1 MTKVIFKSN
10 LQLCNAR
17 CMLGVSIETLWS
29 PDHNVL
35 DNPYF
40 RKKRIFYVL
49 AEFWAG
55 GVRIG
60 RSNRLKNTDEIIS
73 QQIKDFSFS
82 WSGNLKLFSLKLEVG
97 FLSSTPQGIGSQN
110 FGFMSYFSFP
120 TRLENDCSLLY

>member
-1 MTKVIFKSN
+1 MCTYGVFELLLFRMGLELFPTTSISSSSDSEDVVREGSLFRFLPPFEAGLPVVRASMTKVIFKSN

-55 GVRIG
+55 
-60 RSNRLKNTDEIIS
+60 
-73 QQIKDFSFS
+73 
-82 WSGNLKLFSLKLEVG
+82 VG
-97 FLSSTPQGIGSQN
+97 YVN
-110 FGFMSYFSFP
+110 
-120 TRLENDCSLLY
+120 